1 MECNEREAETIVDQQ
16 KLLLYFLFYQQTGV
30 CVYVR
35 LAVGVCVG
43 VRERVCVNI
52 YQKTDTRGRCTVA
65 VLGTAPDPL
74 AGVPCPRS
82 YGTERDRNMTE
93 IQSFRGFQ
101 SHRERNSEHVILTI
115 LSLLLTHYSLF

>member
-52 YQKTDTRGRCTVA
+52 FFQCHGGYSTDGCGGWHGRIGRC
-65 VLGTAPDPL
+65 
-74 AGVPCPRS
+74 
-82 YGTERDRNMTE
+82 
-93 IQSFRGFQ
+93 
-101 SHRERNSEHVILTI
+101 
-115 LSLLLTHYSLF
+115 